1 MSGAR
6 FISKERYGR
15 SRRIDWKNSHSRRL
29 QQLCGDD
36 KLFIGFDNRIKKWV
50 LARLC
55 QRYILESWGRKEHT
69 SEVNVPVI
77 WKTWEEG
84 DGGKG
89 LSPSHPELPEF
100 IMRCDRWRRAKELDE
115 YDRMTL
121 HLGDLKKQS
130 RVRERRALA
139 MDLFSPFQKMA
150 DDLVGTVSARGDG
163 SSPVSFMAD
172 AYKKRTLN
180 HGSAQVN

>member
-1 MSGAR
+1 MNGAR
-6 FISKERYGR
+6 FISKERYDR
-15 SRRIDWKNSHSRRL
+15 SRRISWTNSHSRRL

-36 KLFIGFDNRIKKWV
+36 KLFIGFDNRIGRWV

-55 QRYILESWGRKEHT
+55 QRYILESWGRKECT

-84 DGGKG
+84 KGGTG
-89 LSPSHPELPEF
+89 LSPLHPELPGY

-121 HLGDLKKQS
+121 KLADVRKES
-130 RVRERRALA
+130 RARERRALA
-139 MDLFSPFQKMA
+139 GELFSPFQKMA
-150 DDLVGTVSARGDG
+150 DSLVGTVSARGDG

-172 AYKKRTLN
+172 AYKKRTLSN
-180 HGSAQVN
+180 GGSEIN